1 MLKRMR
7 PRITFSNV
15 VALLALF
22 FALGGTVYA
31 AAKISGKTI
40 KPKSIPANR
49 IKPGSL
55 TSKQIKDSTLTAVG
69 TTNGIAR
76 VTYASASGGLSSS
89 VTTPIAITATCP
101 AGQKAIGGTGL
112 VNDNVKS
119 AFVNDTTFTSDHSGF
134 TVFFFSGAVDTSGT
148 VTAVCVPVTATTP

>member
-55 TSKQIKDSTLTAVG
+55 TSKQIKDSSLAAVG
-69 TTNGIAR
+69 SATALAR
-76 VTYASASGGLSSS
+76 VTYQS
-89 VTTPIAITATCP
+89 VTTSLDPAAPTAYTVTATCP
-101 AGQKAIGGTGL
+101 TGLKAIGGGASESDIINGGFA
-112 VNDNVKS
+112 VDQNI
-119 AFVNDTTFTSDHSGF
+119 TSDHTGYTAHVYSGS
-134 TVFFFSGAVDTSGT
+134 VNSSVT
-148 VTAVCVPVTATTP
+148 VTAVCIPVIATTP

>member
-40 KPKSIPANR
+40 KPVLRMPS
-49 IKPGSL
+49 
-55 TSKQIKDSTLTAVG
+55 
-69 TTNGIAR
+69 
-76 VTYASASGGLSSS
+76 
-89 VTTPIAITATCP
+89 
-101 AGQKAIGGTGL
+101 
-112 VNDNVKS
+112 
-119 AFVNDTTFTSDHSGF
+119 
-134 TVFFFSGAVDTSGT
+134 
-148 VTAVCVPVTATTP
+148 